1 MPPTFDPF
9 KILDVSKNATD
20 EEVKRA
26 YRAKAAKYH
35 PDAGGDAWVFQQV
48 HAAYTEVLKQR
59 IKPPNT
65 DSEPVKDPIT
75 NPYQSTP
82 DKRTGTCSPQ
92 NGQSPKSQIPSASK
106 SELLNFFVSNL
117 PLQNETTYFILV
129 NVLDIFATY
138 ALLRMGGIEANP
150 LANYFLQLWNVKGL
164 VIFKMAIVA
173 FVAIVAQV
181 IARRNPKRASQ
192 VLNAGTIIVSM
203 VVIYSVYLLAQK
215 R

>member
-1 MPPTFDPF
+1 
-9 KILDVSKNATD
+9 
-20 EEVKRA
+20 
-26 YRAKAAKYH
+26 
-35 PDAGGDAWVFQQV
+35 
-48 HAAYTEVLKQR
+48 
-59 IKPPNT
+59 
-65 DSEPVKDPIT
+65 
-75 NPYQSTP
+75 
-82 DKRTGTCSPQ
+82 
-92 NGQSPKSQIPSASK
+92 
-106 SELLNFFVSNL
+106 
-117 PLQNETTYFILV
+117 
-129 NVLDIFATY
+129 
-138 ALLRMGGIEANP
+138 MGGIEANP